1 MRTPPDLLS
10 LFKNMEIMSSKVSY
24 YHYQTVKKNKMKVIL
39 CDIGMEKPGKGVLLP
54 FNREVA

>member
-1 MRTPPDLLS
+1 
-10 LFKNMEIMSSKVSY
+10 MSSKVSY
-24 YHYQTVKKNKMKVIL
+24 YHYQTVKKNKMKMIL